1 MIFQNVCRNE
11 SNFNAIASESRSQTQ
26 FGVSKS
32 SSSGGGCISARTKDR
47 HTKVNGRSRRV
58 TMPALAAARIFQLTR
73 ELGHKTEGETIEWLL
88 SQAEPSII
96 AATGYGTKLISSWVD
111 VAADDSSSSSS
122 MTSPQTQT
130 QTPQSP
136 SCRLDLCQPIGIQY
150 PVNGYSHMPFT
161 AMLLEPMT
169 TTAES
174 EVEIAEEEERRRRH
188 H

>member
-1 MIFQNVCRNE
+1 MIFQKLCTNE
-11 SNFNAIASESRSQTQ
+11 SNLNAIASESRFQTQ
-26 FGVSKS
+26 IGVSKS
-32 SSSGGGCISARTKDR
+32 YSGGGGRISARSKDR
-47 HTKVNGRSRRV
+47 HTKVEGRSRRV
-58 TMPALAAARIFQLTR
+58 MMPALVAARIFQLTR

-96 AATGYGTKLISSWVD
+96 AATGYGTKLISNWVD
-111 VAADDSSSSSS
+111 VAAVDSSS
-122 MTSPQTQT
+122 SPQTQT

-169 TTAES
+169 TAAES
-174 EVEIAEEEERRRRH
+174 EVEIAAEEE
-188 H
+188 

>member
-1 MIFQNVCRNE
+1 MIFQNWCRNE

-26 FGVSKS
+26 IAVSKS
-32 SSSGGGCISARTKDR
+32 SSAGGGARTKDR
-47 HTKVNGRSRRV
+47 HTKVKGRSRRV
-58 TMPALAAARIFQLTR
+58 TMPALAAARISQLTR

-96 AATGYGTKLISSWVD
+96 AATGYGTKLISNWVD
-111 VAADDSSSSSS
+111 VAAVDSSS
-122 MTSPQTQT
+122 SPQTQT

-169 TTAES
+169 TAAES
-174 EVEIAEEEERRRRH
+174 EVEIAAEEERTRRH